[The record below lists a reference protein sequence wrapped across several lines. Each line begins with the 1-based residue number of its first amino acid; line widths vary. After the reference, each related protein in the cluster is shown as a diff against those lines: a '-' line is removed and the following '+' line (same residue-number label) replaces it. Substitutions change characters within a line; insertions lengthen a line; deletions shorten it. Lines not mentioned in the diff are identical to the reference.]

1 MVCRKPPIQL
11 FHNRGVARGHLRV
24 ASVERWRIG
33 GARQCPG
40 RACIEEGPDP
50 CETRHGVLGDRG
62 RPPHAHVD
70 RPHDP
75 GGEIELI
82 QHDVAVPRVVVP
94 CLIALE
100 AVQWEPRL
108 VVVLAIACGVPSTRP
123 GARPGAH
130 PGVPGGIPG
139 GGPGVEVV
147 DGGGEGARAAH
158 EPHWVEAGD
167 VERRSPGGAEVP
179 ERVN

>member
-1 MVCRKPPIQL
+1 MRSWCAG
-11 FHNRGVARGHLRV
+11 NRRYSSSTTVALPAAISESR
-24 ASVERWRIG
+24 ASN
-33 GARQCPG
+33 A
-40 RACIEEGPDP
+40 
-50 CETRHGVLGDRG
+50 GVLAEPVSAQVAPVSRRAPTHVRPGTVYWGTEDA
-62 RPPHAHVD
+62 PPHAHVD
-70 RPHDP
+70 RPHAP

-108 VVVLAIACGVPSTRP
+108 GVVLAIACGVPSTRP
-123 GARPGAH
+123 
-130 PGVPGGIPG
+130 